1 MGSHATGFSGGAS
14 LTVLLTEAVGSDG
27 AALQAW
33 ASQALKKKAEG
44 DGTLYQQL
52 VEAQIH
58 IYTVKVAC
66 V

>member
-1 MGSHATGFSGGAS
+1 
-14 LTVLLTEAVGSDG
+14 VLLTEAVGSDG

-58 IYTVKVAC
+58 ICTVKVAC